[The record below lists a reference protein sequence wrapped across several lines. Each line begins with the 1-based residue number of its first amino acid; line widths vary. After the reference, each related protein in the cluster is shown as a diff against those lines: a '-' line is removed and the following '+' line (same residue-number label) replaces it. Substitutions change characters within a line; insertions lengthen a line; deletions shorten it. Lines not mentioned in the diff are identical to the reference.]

1 MINLSKVGEYMAS
14 KWELQRDNSMLD
26 NLKSELT
33 SVSTYLKSAS
43 VDVNKLAI
51 NLDSN
56 YKVNDDS
63 SKAVTRTNTLKTNIE
78 NESTYISNTVI
89 PAIDEQIR
97 RNNEEIRRIEEEEER
112 ARQAAIEAARA
123 ASSKVTSFFK
133 RW

>member
-1 MINLSKVGEYMAS
+1 MIKLSKVGEYMAS

>member
-1 MINLSKVGEYMAS
+1 MAS